1 MNKSK
6 ENSRMKKARNKEQY
20 ICNECGNM
28 FFHPEIY
35 EMISSDERCPYCG
48 SERITKE
55 KELLLNFS

>member
-1 MNKSK
+1 
-6 ENSRMKKARNKEQY
+6 MKKARNNEQY